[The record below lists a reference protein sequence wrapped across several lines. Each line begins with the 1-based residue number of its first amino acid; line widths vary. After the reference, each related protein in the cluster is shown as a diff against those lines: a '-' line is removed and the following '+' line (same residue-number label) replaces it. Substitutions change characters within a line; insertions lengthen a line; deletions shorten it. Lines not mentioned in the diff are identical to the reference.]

1 MSAQNGSLE
10 TICELHSQSTQAE
23 LEMRFGSRGP
33 RITRIEFD
41 LVIAKL
47 KAEGFQSSPP
57 KYFLRIQ
64 NEYADPKSGQ
74 LRLSNIRTTVTGM
87 QSIQTYCNTNDIPVN
102 ERGEVPPYVT
112 FETKGQYRTDGG
124 ENIRPVDM
132 NDWGIRVS
140 LQKEETITTR
150 DGRVKQ
156 TLSEWSRS
164 RKVFRLIKRFSF
176 THPAYNL
183 RADLSVV
190 RSSPK
195 GKTGRLIPQ
204 MTYLDANVSSSPES
218 FEIELE
224 VTGTQSLAGTTIADL
239 RRVSKIV
246 LSGIQDSNYPIPMS
260 VQDDVASSYYTM
272 VNGNALQGRVKSRDF
287 IGPSSVSLEIPNIST
302 KSDST
307 VSVLSGY
314 AATDKADG
322 LRKMMYIG
330 PGGKIYLIDTNM
342 RIQFSGLVA
351 GEEWEATLIDGEHII
366 HDKFGVYYNKYAAF
380 DCYFVKG
387 KDVRPDSLISLDK
400 KEGRLRSLATVIS
413 ECGAK
418 PIVPGGQPLILMR
431 KAFYTDE
438 NIFANCAAV
447 NKKIKDGA
455 MEYETDGLM
464 LTPIA
469 LPVGA
474 EGSDDTPPNKKRT
487 WTRSFK
493 WKPPEH
499 NTIDFLC
506 TTVKT
511 PSGDDETKT
520 VFSGGLSMT
529 EEGVLIQYK
538 SIVLRVGYDERRHG
552 YLSPCQQ
559 VIEGDYPTSR
569 QSDRVS
575 EYKPAP
581 FRPTNPSDSSAS
593 LCNIMID
600 DVTGLMMTEN
610 KNEVIEDM
618 TIVEFRYE
626 ANKDAGWRWVPI
638 KVRYDKTADLRNGGR
653 NYGNAYHV
661 AESVWTSIHN
671 PITTEMITTGTDIP
685 DVMSDTYYLSSGAST
700 SSPMRDFHN
709 FCIKRKLLLSVIRPG
724 NSVLDLGAGKA
735 GDLHKWIAAR
745 AGLVLGIDSCEDCI
759 ENRIDGACARYLNSF
774 TKYKSV
780 PPMFFLYGEA
790 SQSIKGG
797 EALLTAIGKRTMRAL
812 LGEGPRDSQVLG
824 QAVYR
829 NYGRAKDGFNVISS
843 QFALHYF
850 FRDIDTFNGL
860 LDNISDLCADG
871 GYFVGSCYDGKRV
884 FRALEEKDVGDGL
897 CMKVLSNTIC
907 EITKRYES
915 TTYHNDET
923 CLGYA
928 IDVYQ
933 DSINNQIREYL
944 VNFSY
949 LESRLAERGIR
960 PVSTREAQGLGLLG
974 GIVPFAD
981 IFQQVQLKVA
991 NDARFKKNIGSTLDM
1006 TDQERKVSFLNNMF
1020 AFKKATARRR
1030 KGVKKLVIVE

>member
-1 MSAQNGSLE
+1 MSARNASLD
-10 TICELHSQSTQAE
+10 TICELHSQSVQAE

-41 LVIAKL
+41 SVIARL
-47 KAEGFQSSPP
+47 KAEGFEAAPP

-64 NEYADPKSGQ
+64 NEYADPRSGQ
-74 LRLSNIRTTVTGM
+74 MRLSNIRTTITGM
-87 QSIQTYCNTNDIPVN
+87 QSIQTYCKSNNIPVN
-102 ERGEVPPYVT
+102 ERGEVPVYVT
-112 FETKGQYRTDGG
+112 FETKGAYKSDGG
-124 ENIRPVDM
+124 ENVRPVDM
-132 NDWGIRVS
+132 DDWGIRVS
-140 LQKEETITTR
+140 LQKEEQLTPK
-150 DGRVKQ
+150 DGRIKQ
-156 TLSEWSRS
+156 TLSEWERS

-176 THPAYNL
+176 THPDYNL

-195 GKTGRLIPQ
+195 GKTGRLIPH
-204 MTYLDANVSSSPES
+204 MTYLDAGVSSSPES

-224 VTGTQSLAGTTIADL
+224 VMGFQAASGTTVTDL
-239 RRVSKIV
+239 RKVSKIV
-246 LSGIQDSNYPIPMS
+246 LSGIQESNYPIPTS
-260 VQDDVASSYYTM
+260 VQDAVAHSYYTM
-272 VNGNALQGRVKSRDF
+272 VHGSAPDRRIRSRDF
-287 IGPSSVSLEIPNIST
+287 IGPSSVSLEIPNIAA
-302 KSDST
+302 KSDTT
-307 VSVLSGY
+307 VSVLTGY

-322 LRKMMYIG
+322 LRKMLYIG
-330 PGGKIYLIDTNM
+330 RGGKIYLIDTNM
-342 RIQFSGLVA
+342 RIQYSGLVA
-351 GEEWEATLIDGEHII
+351 KEEWEATLIDGEHII
-366 HDKFGVYYNKYAAF
+366 QDKFGVYYNKYAAF

-387 KDVRPDSLISLDK
+387 KDVRGEPLITADK
-400 KEGRLRSLATVIS
+400 KDGRLRHLATVVS
-413 ECGAK
+413 DCGAK
-418 PIVPGGQPLILMR
+418 SIVPGGQPLILMR
-431 KAFYTDE
+431 KAFYTDD

-447 NKKIKDGA
+447 HQKIKDGA

-464 LTPIA
+464 LTPLD

-474 EGSDDTPPNKKRT
+474 EGGDDTPPNNKRT

-511 PSGDDETKT
+511 PSGEDEIKT
-520 VFSGGLSMT
+520 VFSGGVAMT
-529 EEGVLIQYK
+529 GEGVLTQHK
-538 SIVLRVGYDERRHG
+538 SIVLRVGYDEKRHG

-559 VIEGDYPTSR
+559 VLDGDYPRSR

-593 LCNIMID
+593 LCNLMID
-600 DVTGLMMTEN
+600 DATGVMMTEN
-610 KNEVIEDM
+610 KKEVIEDM
-618 TIVEFRYE
+618 TIVEFRYDGDR
-626 ANKDAGWRWVPI
+626 DAGWRWVPI

-671 PITTEMITTGTDIP
+671 PITTEMIITGTNIP
-685 DVMSDTYYLSSGAST
+685 DVTGDAYYLSSGAST

-709 FCIKRKLLLSVIRPG
+709 FCIKRKLLSAVIRPG

-745 AGLVLGIDSCEDCI
+745 AGMVLGIDSCEDCI

-790 SQSIKGG
+790 SKSIKGG
-797 EALLTAIGKRTMRAL
+797 DALLTVAGKRTVRAL

-824 QAVYR
+824 QAVYK

-850 FRDIDTFNGL
+850 FRDLDTFNGL
-860 LDNISDLCADG
+860 LDNITELCADG
-871 GYFVGSCYDGKRV
+871 GYFVGACYDGKRV
-884 FRALEEKDVGDGL
+884 FRALEEKSVGGGL
-897 CMKVLSNTIC
+897 CIKVLSDTIC
-907 EITKRYES
+907 EITKQYDA
-915 TTYHNDET
+915 TTYRDDET

-944 VNFSY
+944 VNFPY

-960 PVSTREAQGLGLLG
+960 AISAREAQGLGLLG
-974 GIVPFAD
+974 GVVPFAD
-981 IFQQVQLKVA
+981 VFQQVQLKAA
-991 NDARFKKNIGSTLDM
+991 NDARSKKNIGTSLDM
-1006 TDQERKVSFLNNMF
+1006 TDQERQVSFLNNMF
-1020 AFKKATARRR
+1020 AFKKAAAPRR
-1030 KGVKKLVIVE
+1030 KGAKKLVIED